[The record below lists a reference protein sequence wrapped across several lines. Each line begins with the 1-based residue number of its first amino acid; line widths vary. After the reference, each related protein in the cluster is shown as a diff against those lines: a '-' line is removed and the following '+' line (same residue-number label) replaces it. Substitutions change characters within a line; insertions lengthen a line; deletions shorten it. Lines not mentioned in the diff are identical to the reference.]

1 MKLNFTKLSI
11 ILLFASFSCGRNSG
25 ENKNTEEDSLNTIYT
40 GTYTK
45 KEVFVNGQADG
56 IYTLYQ
62 NPENGSLK
70 FGTTVA
76 KIINPSFVKVSK
88 DNKYLYAVSELGEND
103 AASGYI
109 YSYKINPDHSLTET
123 GKISTESYAPC
134 HIAMDQTGEFVFVS
148 NYVGGVVV
156 VYKKNADGSLEKK
169 QKINLDNPESSNAHS
184 VSISANNKH
193 AYIADL
199 GNDKIRI
206 FDFNAEKGELTLN
219 KQAFIA
225 LENGAGP
232 RHFIFSKDDKIAYSI
247 NELNSS
253 ICVFEINETGGLK
266 LIQNISSLPEDFT
279 NKNSAAEIQLH
290 PSGKFLYASNR
301 GHNSIA
307 AFKIDENS
315 GKLEGIGFTST
326 QGETPRNFALS
337 PDGSYLYAANQDS
350 NTISIFKIDP
360 KNGELTP
367 HLEPLEVKTPVCIE
381 FMN

>member
-1 MKLNFTKLSI
+1 M
-11 ILLFASFSCGRNSG
+11 
-25 ENKNTEEDSLNTIYT
+25 SLNTIYA

-45 KEVFVNGQADG
+45 KEGHVNGQAEG

-70 FGTTVA
+70 FGATVA

-103 AASGYI
+103 AASGFI

-123 GKISTESYAPC
+123 GKLSTEAYAPC
-134 HIAMDQTGEFVFVS
+134 HIAMDQTGEFVFIS

-156 VYKKNADGSLEKK
+156 VYKKKADGSLEKR
-169 QKINLDNPESSNAHS
+169 QKINLDNQESSNAHS

-206 FDFNAEKGELTLN
+206 FDFDVEKGILTPN
-219 KQAFIA
+219 QQAFVA
-225 LENGAGP
+225 LEKGAGP
-232 RHFIFSKDDKIAYSI
+232 RHFTFSKDEKYAYSI

-253 ICVFEINETGGLK
+253 ISVFVLNETGGVQ

-279 NKNSAAEIQLH
+279 DKNSAAEIQLH
-290 PSGKFLYASNR
+290 PSGKYLYASNR
-301 GHNSIA
+301 GDNSIA
-307 AFKIDENS
+307 AFRINENS
-315 GKLEGIGFTST
+315 GRLESIGYTST
-326 QGETPRNFALS
+326 QGQTPRNFALS
-337 PDGSYLYAANQDS
+337 PDGSYFYAANQDS
-350 NTISIFKIDP
+350 NTISIFKVDP
-360 KNGELTP
+360 ENGELIP

>member
-1 MKLNFTKLSI
+1 MKLIFLKLSI
-11 ILLFASFSCGRNSG
+11 ILLFASFSCGRNPG
-25 ENKNTEEDSLNTIYT
+25 KKNDEMNLNTIYT

-45 KEVFVNGQADG
+45 KEGHVNGQADG

-62 NPENGSLK
+62 DPENGSLK
-70 FGTTVA
+70 YGATVA

-88 DNKYLYAVSELGEND
+88 DNKHLYAVSELGRND
-103 AASGYI
+103 AASGFI

-123 GKISTESYAPC
+123 GKLSTEGYAPC
-134 HIAMDQTGEFVFVS
+134 HIATDQTGEFVFVS
-148 NYVGGVVV
+148 NYMGGVVV

-169 QKINLDNPESSNAHS
+169 QKIILDNPEISNAHS

-206 FDFNAEKGELTLN
+206 FDFDAEKGILTLN
-219 KQAFIA
+219 KQPF
-225 LENGAGP
+225 LELEKGAGP
-232 RHFIFSKDDKIAYSI
+232 RYFVFSKDDKTAYSI

-253 ICVFEINETGGLK
+253 ISVFGINETGGLH
-266 LIQNISSLPEDFT
+266 LIQNISSLPDDFT
-279 NKNSAAEIQLH
+279 DKNSAADIHLH

-307 AFKIDENS
+307 TFKIDSES
-315 GKLEGIGFTST
+315 GKLESAGHTST
-326 QGETPRNFALS
+326 QGKTPRNFALS

-360 KNGELTP
+360 ENGELSP
-367 HLEPLEVKTPVCIE
+367 HLKPLEVKTPVCIE

>member
-1 MKLNFTKLSI
+1 MKLIFLKLSI
-11 ILLFASFSCGRNSG
+11 ILLFASLSCGRNSG
-25 ENKNTEEDSLNTIYT
+25 ENTNEEMSLNTIYT

-45 KEVFVNGQADG
+45 KEGHVNGQADG

-62 NPENGSLK
+62 DPENGSLK
-70 FGTTVA
+70 FGATVA

-88 DNKYLYAVSELGEND
+88 DNKYLYAVSELGGND
-103 AASGYI
+103 AASGFI

-123 GKISTESYAPC
+123 GKLSTESYAPC
-134 HIAMDQTGEFVFVS
+134 NIEIDKTGEFVFVS

-156 VYKKNADGSLEKK
+156 VYKKKADGSLEKK

-206 FDFNAEKGELTLN
+206 FDFDAEKGLLTLN
-219 KQAFIA
+219 KQPF
-225 LENGAGP
+225 LELEKGSGP
-232 RHFIFSKDDKIAYSI
+232 RHFTFSKDDKTAYSI

-253 ICVFEINETGGLK
+253 ISVFEINESGGLH
-266 LIQNISSLPEDFT
+266 LIQNISSLPDDFT
-279 NKNSAAEIQLH
+279 DKNSAADIHLH

-315 GKLEGIGFTST
+315 GKLEGIGYTST
-326 QGETPRNFALS
+326 QGKTPRNFALS

-360 KNGELTP
+360 ENGELIP
-367 HLEPLEVKTPVCIE
+367 HLKPLEVKTPVCIE

>member
-1 MKLNFTKLSI
+1 MKLHVLKLSI
-11 ILLFASFSCGRNSG
+11 VLLFAGLSCGRNSS
-25 ENKNTEEDSLNTIYT
+25 ENTNKEMSLNTIYT

-45 KEVFVNGQADG
+45 KEGHVNGKAEG

-70 FGTTVA
+70 FGATVA

-88 DNKYLYAVSELGEND
+88 DNKYLYAVSELGGND
-103 AASGYI
+103 AASGFI

-156 VYKKNADGSLEKK
+156 VYKKKADGSLEKR

-184 VSISANNKH
+184 VNISANNKH

-206 FDFNAEKGELTLN
+206 FDFDVEKGELTLN
-219 KQAFIA
+219 KQAFIK
-225 LENGAGP
+225 LETGAGP
-232 RHFIFSKDDKIAYSI
+232 RHFVFSKDDKFGYSI
-247 NELNSS
+247 NELNNS
-253 ICVFEINETGGLK
+253 ISVFEINETGGLQ
-266 LIQNISSLPEDFT
+266 LIQNLSSLPDDYT
-279 NKNSAAEIQLH
+279 DKSYAADIHLH

-307 AFKIDENS
+307 GFKIDENS
-315 GKLEGIGFTST
+315 GKLEGIGYTST
-326 QGETPRNFALS
+326 QGKTPRNFAIS
-337 PDGSYLYAANQDS
+337 PDGSYLYVANQDS
-350 NTISIFKIDP
+350 NTISIFKINTE
-360 KNGELTP
+360 NGELIP
-367 HLEPLEVKTPVCIE
+367 HLEPLEVKTPVCLE
-381 FMN
+381 FVI

>member
-1 MKLNFTKLSI
+1 MKLIFLKLSI
-11 ILLFASFSCGRNSG
+11 ILLFTSFSCGRNSG
-25 ENKNTEEDSLNTIYT
+25 KNTNAEMSLNTIYT

-45 KEVFVNGQADG
+45 KEGHVNGQADG

-70 FGTTVA
+70 FGATVA

-88 DNKYLYAVSELGEND
+88 DNKYLYAVSELGGNE
-103 AASGYI
+103 AASGI
-109 YSYKINPDHSLTET
+109 VYSYKINPDHSLTET
-123 GKISTESYAPC
+123 GKLSTESDAPC

-156 VYKKNADGSLEKK
+156 VYKKKADGSLEKK
-169 QKINLDNPESSNAHS
+169 QKINLDNQESSNAHS

-193 AYIADL
+193 AYVADL

-206 FDFNAEKGELTLN
+206 FDFDAERGQLALN
-219 KQAFIA
+219 KQPF
-225 LENGAGP
+225 LELEKGAGP
-232 RHFIFSKDDKIAYSI
+232 RHFTFSKDNKIAYSI

-253 ICVFEINETGGLK
+253 ISVFGINETGGLQ
-266 LIQNISSLPEDFT
+266 LIQNISSLPNDFT
-279 NKNSAAEIQLH
+279 DKNSAADIHLH

-307 AFKIDENS
+307 AFRIDENS
-315 GKLEGIGFTST
+315 GKLEGIGYTST
-326 QGETPRNFALS
+326 LGKTPRNFAIS

-350 NTISIFKIDP
+350 NNISIFKIDSE
-360 KNGELTP
+360 NGELTP
-367 HLEPLEVKTPVCIE
+367 YLEPLEVKTPVCIE

>member
-1 MKLNFTKLSI
+1 MKLIFLRLSI
-11 ILLFASFSCGRNSG
+11 ILLFACFSCGRNSG
-25 ENKNTEEDSLNTIYT
+25 KNTNDEMNLNTIYT

-45 KEVFVNGQADG
+45 KEGHVNGQADG

-70 FGTTVA
+70 FGATVA
-76 KIINPSFVKVSK
+76 KIINPSFVKASK
-88 DNKYLYAVSELGEND
+88 DNKYLYAVSELGGND
-103 AASGYI
+103 AASGFI

-123 GKISTESYAPC
+123 GKLSTEGYAPC

-156 VYKKNADGSLEKK
+156 VYKKKADGSLEKK
-169 QKINLDNPESSNAHS
+169 QKINLDNQESSNAHS

-193 AYIADL
+193 AYVADL

-206 FDFNAEKGELTLN
+206 FDFDAEKGLLTLN
-219 KQAFIA
+219 KQPF
-225 LENGAGP
+225 LELEKGAGP
-232 RHFIFSKDDKIAYSI
+232 RHFTFSKDDKIAYSI

-253 ICVFEINETGGLK
+253 ISVFGINETGGLQ
-266 LIQNISSLPEDFT
+266 LIQNISSLPDDFT
-279 NKNSAAEIQLH
+279 DKNSAADIHLH

-307 AFKIDENS
+307 AFRIDENS
-315 GKLEGIGFTST
+315 GKLEGVGYTST
-326 QGETPRNFALS
+326 LGKTPRNFAIS
-337 PDGSYLYAANQDS
+337 PNGSYLYAANQDS

-360 KNGELTP
+360 KNGELSP
-367 HLEPLEVKTPVCIE
+367 YLEPLEVKTPVCIE

>member
-1 MKLNFTKLSI
+1 MKLIFLKLSV

-25 ENKNTEEDSLNTIYT
+25 ENTNKEMSLNTIYT

-45 KEVFVNGQADG
+45 KEGHVNGQADG

-62 NPENGSLK
+62 DSENGSLK
-70 FGTTVA
+70 FGATVA
-76 KIINPSFVKVSK
+76 KVINPSFVKVSK

-103 AASGYI
+103 AASGFI

-123 GKISTESYAPC
+123 GKLSTESYAPC

-148 NYVGGVVV
+148 NYLGGVVV
-156 VYKKNADGSLEKK
+156 VYKKKADGSLEKT
-169 QKINLDNPESSNAHS
+169 QKINLDDQESSNAHS
-184 VSISANNKH
+184 VNISANNKH

-206 FDFNAEKGELTLN
+206 FDFDVEKGLLTLN
-219 KQAFIA
+219 KQPFVA
-225 LENGAGP
+225 LEKGAGP
-232 RHFIFSKDDKIAYSI
+232 RHFTFSKNDKYAYSI

-253 ICVFEINETGGLK
+253 INVFGINETGGLD
-266 LIQNISSLPEDFT
+266 LIQNISSIPDDFT
-279 NKNSAAEIQLH
+279 DKNSAADIHLH

-307 AFKIDENS
+307 AFKIDKNS
-315 GKLEGIGFTST
+315 GKLEGIGYSST
-326 QGETPRNFALS
+326 LGKTPRNFAIS

-350 NTISIFKIDP
+350 NTISIFKIDSE
-360 KNGELTP
+360 NGKLTP

>member
-1 MKLNFTKLSI
+1 MKFHFLKLSI
-11 ILLFASFSCGRNSG
+11 IILFTSVSCGRNSG
-25 ENKNTEEDSLNTIYT
+25 ENTNKEMSLNTIYA

-45 KEVFVNGQADG
+45 KEGHVNGQAEG

-70 FGTTVA
+70 FGATVA

-103 AASGYI
+103 AASGFI

-123 GKISTESYAPC
+123 GKLSTEAYAPC

-156 VYKKNADGSLEKK
+156 VYKKKADGSLEKR
-169 QKINLDNPESSNAHS
+169 QKINLDNQESSNAHS

-206 FDFNAEKGELTLN
+206 FDFDVEKGILTPN
-219 KQAFIA
+219 QQAFVA
-225 LENGAGP
+225 LEKGAGP
-232 RHFIFSKDDKIAYSI
+232 RHFTFSKDEKYAYSI

-253 ICVFEINETGGLK
+253 ISVFVLNETGGVQ

-279 NKNSAAEIQLH
+279 DKNSAAEIQLH
-290 PSGKFLYASNR
+290 PSGKYLYASNR
-301 GHNSIA
+301 GDNSIA
-307 AFKIDENS
+307 AFRINENS
-315 GKLEGIGFTST
+315 GRLESIGYTST
-326 QGETPRNFALS
+326 QGQTPRNFALS
-337 PDGSYLYAANQDS
+337 PDGSYFYAANQDS
-350 NTISIFKIDP
+350 NTISIFKVDP
-360 KNGELTP
+360 ENGELIP

>member
-1 MKLNFTKLSI
+1 MKLNFMKLSI
-11 ILLFASFSCGRNSG
+11 LLLFASFSCGRNSG

-103 AASGYI
+103 APSGYI

-123 GKISTESYAPC
+123 GKLSTESYAPC

-279 NKNSAAEIQLH
+279 DKNSAAEIQLH

>member
-1 MKLNFTKLSI
+1 MFT
-11 ILLFASFSCGRNSG
+11 SFSCGRNSG
-25 ENKNTEEDSLNTIYT
+25 KNTNAEMSLNTIYT

-45 KEVFVNGQADG
+45 KEGHVNGQADG

-70 FGTTVA
+70 FGATVA

-88 DNKYLYAVSELGEND
+88 DNKYLYAVSELGGNE
-103 AASGYI
+103 AASGI
-109 YSYKINPDHSLTET
+109 VYSYKINPDHSLTET
-123 GKISTESYAPC
+123 GKLSTESDAPC

-156 VYKKNADGSLEKK
+156 VYKKKADGSLEKK
-169 QKINLDNPESSNAHS
+169 QKINLDNQETSNAHS

-193 AYIADL
+193 AYVADL

-206 FDFNAEKGELTLN
+206 FDFDAERGQLALN
-219 KQAFIA
+219 KQPF
-225 LENGAGP
+225 LELEKGAGP
-232 RHFIFSKDDKIAYSI
+232 RHFTFSKDNKIAYSI

-253 ICVFEINETGGLK
+253 ISVFGINETGGLQ
-266 LIQNISSLPEDFT
+266 LIQNISSLPNDFT
-279 NKNSAAEIQLH
+279 DKNSAADIHLH

-307 AFKIDENS
+307 AFRIDENS
-315 GKLEGIGFTST
+315 GKLEGIGYTST
-326 QGETPRNFALS
+326 LGKTPRNFAIS

-350 NTISIFKIDP
+350 NNISIFKIDSE
-360 KNGELTP
+360 NGELTP
-367 HLEPLEVKTPVCIE
+367 YLEPLEVKTPVCIE

>member
-1 MKLNFTKLSI
+1 MKLHCLKLSI
-11 ILLFASFSCGRNSG
+11 IVLFASVSCGRNSG
-25 ENKNTEEDSLNTIYT
+25 INTNKQMSLNTIYT

-45 KEVFVNGQADG
+45 KEGHVNGQADG
-56 IYTLYQ
+56 IYTIYQ

-70 FGTTVA
+70 FGATVA

-88 DNKYLYAVSELGEND
+88 DNKYLYAVSELGEKD
-103 AASGYI
+103 AASGFI

-123 GKISTESYAPC
+123 GQISTESYAPC

-156 VYKKNADGSLEKK
+156 VYRKKADGSLEKK

-184 VSISANNKH
+184 VNILADNKH

-206 FDFNAEKGELTLN
+206 FDFDAEKGQLTLN
-219 KQAFIA
+219 KQPFIK
-225 LENGAGP
+225 LEKGAGP
-232 RHFIFSKDDKIAYSI
+232 RHFTFSKDDKFGYSI
-247 NELNSS
+247 NELNNS
-253 ICVFEINETGGLK
+253 ISVFEINETGGLQ
-266 LIQNISSLPEDFT
+266 LLQNISSLPEDFT
-279 NKNSAAEIQLH
+279 AKSSAADIHLH

-315 GKLEGIGFTST
+315 GKLESIGYTAT
-326 QGETPRNFALS
+326 QGKTPRNFAVS

-367 HLEPLEVKTPVCIE
+367 HLVPLEVKTPVCLE
-381 FMN
+381 FAI

>member
-1 MKLNFTKLSI
+1 MKLFFFRLPI
-11 ILLFASFSCGRNSG
+11 IVLFASLSCGRNSG
-25 ENKNTEEDSLNTIYT
+25 KNTNKEVNLNTIYT

-45 KEVFVNGQADG
+45 KEGHVNGQADG
-56 IYTLYQ
+56 IYALYQ

-70 FGTTVA
+70 FGSTVA
-76 KIINPSFVKVSK
+76 KIVNPSFVKVSK
-88 DNKYLYAVSELGEND
+88 DNAYLYAVSELGGND
-103 AASGYI
+103 AASGFI

-123 GKISTESYAPC
+123 GKLSTDSHAPC
-134 HIAMDQTGEFVFVS
+134 HIALDQTGEFVFVS

-156 VYKKNADGSLEKK
+156 VYKKKADGSLEKK

-184 VSISANNKH
+184 VNISANNKH

-206 FDFNAEKGELTLN
+206 FDFDAEKGELTLN
-219 KQAFIA
+219 EQPF
-225 LENGAGP
+225 LELEKGAGP
-232 RHFIFSKDDKIAYSI
+232 RHVTFSKDDKFGYSI

-253 ICVFEINETGGLK
+253 ISVFEINETGGLQF
-266 LIQNISSLPEDFT
+266 IQNISSLPDDFT
-279 NKNSAAEIQLH
+279 DKNFAADIHLH
-290 PSGKFLYASNR
+290 PSGEFLYASNR

-315 GKLEGIGFTST
+315 GKLESIGYTST
-326 QGETPRNFALS
+326 QGKTPRNFAIS

-350 NTISIFKIDP
+350 NSITIFKIDP
-360 KNGELTP
+360 ENGELIP

>member
-1 MKLNFTKLSI
+1 MKLIFLKLSI
-11 ILLFASFSCGRNSG
+11 ILLFTSFSCGRNSG
-25 ENKNTEEDSLNTIYT
+25 KNTNAEMSLNTIYT

-45 KEVFVNGQADG
+45 KEGHVNGQADG

-70 FGTTVA
+70 FGATVA

-88 DNKYLYAVSELGEND
+88 DNKYLYAVSELGGNE
-103 AASGYI
+103 AASGI
-109 YSYKINPDHSLTET
+109 VYSYKINPDHSLTET
-123 GKISTESYAPC
+123 GKLSTESDAPC

-156 VYKKNADGSLEKK
+156 VYKKKADGSLEKK
-169 QKINLDNPESSNAHS
+169 QKINLDNQETSNAHS

-193 AYIADL
+193 AYVADL

-206 FDFNAEKGELTLN
+206 FDFDAERGQLALN
-219 KQAFIA
+219 KQPF
-225 LENGAGP
+225 LELEKGAGP
-232 RHFIFSKDDKIAYSI
+232 RHFTFSKDNKIAYSI

-253 ICVFEINETGGLK
+253 ISVFGINETGGLQ
-266 LIQNISSLPEDFT
+266 LIQNISSLPNDFT
-279 NKNSAAEIQLH
+279 DKNSAADIHLH

-307 AFKIDENS
+307 AFRIDENS
-315 GKLEGIGFTST
+315 GKLEGIGYTST
-326 QGETPRNFALS
+326 LGKTPRNFAIS

-350 NTISIFKIDP
+350 NNISIFKIDSE
-360 KNGELTP
+360 NGELTP
-367 HLEPLEVKTPVCIE
+367 YLEPLEVKTPVCIE

>member
-1 MKLNFTKLSI
+1 MKLIFLKLSI
-11 ILLFASFSCGRNSG
+11 ILLFASVSCGRNSG
-25 ENKNTEEDSLNTIYT
+25 ENTNDEMSLNTIYT

-45 KEVFVNGQADG
+45 KEGHVNGQADG

-62 NPENGSLK
+62 DPENGSLK
-70 FGTTVA
+70 FGATVA

-88 DNKYLYAVSELGEND
+88 DNKYLYAVSELGGND
-103 AASGYI
+103 AASGFI

-123 GKISTESYAPC
+123 GKLSTESYAPC
-134 HIAMDQTGEFVFVS
+134 HIALDQTGEFVFVS

-156 VYKKNADGSLEKK
+156 VYKKKADGSLEKK
-169 QKINLDNPESSNAHS
+169 QKINLDDPESSNAHS

-199 GNDKIRI
+199 GNDKIRN
-206 FDFNAEKGELTLN
+206 FDFDAEKGRLTPN
-219 KQAFIA
+219 KQPF
-225 LENGAGP
+225 LELEKGAGP
-232 RHFIFSKDDKIAYSI
+232 RHFTFSKDDKFGYSI

-253 ICVFEINETGGLK
+253 ISVFGINETGALR
-266 LIQNISSLPEDFT
+266 LIQNISSFPDDFT
-279 NKNSAAEIQLH
+279 DKNSAADIHLH

-315 GKLEGIGFTST
+315 GKLESIGTTST
-326 QGETPRNFALS
+326 LGKTPRNFAIS

-360 KNGELTP
+360 ENGELTG

>member
-1 MKLNFTKLSI
+1 MKLHFLKLSI
-11 ILLFASFSCGRNSG
+11 VLLFASFSCGRNSG
-25 ENKNTEEDSLNTIYT
+25 ENINKEMSLNTIYI

-45 KEVFVNGQADG
+45 KEGHVNGQADG

-70 FGTTVA
+70 FGATVA

-88 DNKYLYAVSELGEND
+88 DNKYLYAVSELGSND
-103 AASGYI
+103 AASGFV
-109 YSYKINPDHSLTET
+109 YSYKINPDHGLTET
-123 GKISTESYAPC
+123 GKLSTESYAPC

-156 VYKKNADGSLEKK
+156 VYKKKEDGSLEKK

-184 VSISANNKH
+184 VNISANNKH

-206 FDFNAEKGELTLN
+206 FDFDGKKGELTLN
-219 KQAFIA
+219 KQPFIE
-225 LENGAGP
+225 LKKGSGP
-232 RHFIFSKDDKIAYSI
+232 RHFTFSKNDKFGYSI
-247 NELNSS
+247 NELNNS
-253 ICVFEINETGGLK
+253 ISVFEINESGGLQ
-266 LIQNISSLPEDFT
+266 LIQNKSSLPQDFT
-279 NKNSAAEIQLH
+279 DKNSAADIHLH

-307 AFKIDENS
+307 GFKIDLSS
-315 GKLEGIGFTST
+315 GKLKSLGHTST
-326 QGETPRNFALS
+326 QGETPRNFAIS
-337 PDGSYLYAANQDS
+337 RDGSYLYAANQDS
-350 NTISIFKIDP
+350 NTISIFKINSE
-360 KNGELTP
+360 NGELTP

>member
-1 MKLNFTKLSI
+1 MKLIFLKLSI
-11 ILLFASFSCGRNSG
+11 ILLFASVSCGRNSG
-25 ENKNTEEDSLNTIYT
+25 ENTNDEMSLNTIYT

-45 KEVFVNGQADG
+45 KEGHVNGQADG

-62 NPENGSLK
+62 DPENGSLK
-70 FGTTVA
+70 FGATVA

-88 DNKYLYAVSELGEND
+88 DNKYLYAVSELGGND
-103 AASGYI
+103 AASGFI

-123 GKISTESYAPC
+123 GKLSTESYAPC
-134 HIAMDQTGEFVFVS
+134 HIALDQTGEFVFVS

-156 VYKKNADGSLEKK
+156 VYKKKADGSLEKK
-169 QKINLDNPESSNAHS
+169 QKINLDDTESSNAHS

-199 GNDKIRI
+199 GNDKIRN
-206 FDFNAEKGELTLN
+206 FDFDAEKGRLTPN
-219 KQAFIA
+219 KQPF
-225 LENGAGP
+225 LELEKGAGP
-232 RHFIFSKDDKIAYSI
+232 RHFTFSKDDKFGYSI

-253 ICVFEINETGGLK
+253 ISVFGINETGALR
-266 LIQNISSLPEDFT
+266 LIQNISSFPDDFT
-279 NKNSAAEIQLH
+279 DKNSAADIHLH

-315 GKLEGIGFTST
+315 GKLESIGTTST
-326 QGETPRNFALS
+326 LGKTPRNFAIS

-360 KNGELTP
+360 ENGELTG

>member
-1 MKLNFTKLSI
+1 MKLIFVKLSI

-25 ENKNTEEDSLNTIYT
+25 ENTNKEMNLNTIYT

-45 KEVFVNGQADG
+45 KEGHVNGQADG

-70 FGTTVA
+70 FGATVA

-88 DNKYLYAVSELGEND
+88 DNKYLYAVSELGQND
-103 AASGYI
+103 APSGYI

-123 GKISTESYAPC
+123 GKLSTDAYAPC

-156 VYKKNADGSLEKK
+156 VYKKKADGSLEKR
-169 QKINLDNPESSNAHS
+169 QKINLDDPESSNAHS

-206 FDFNAEKGELTLN
+206 FDFDAERGLLTANNQPFLELE
-219 KQAFIA
+219 K
-225 LENGAGP
+225 GAGP
-232 RHFIFSKDDKIAYSI
+232 RHFTFSKDDKFGYSI

-253 ICVFEINETGGLK
+253 ISVFGINENGALQ
-266 LIQNISSLPEDFT
+266 LIQNISSLPDGFT
-279 NKNSAAEIQLH
+279 DKNSAADIHLH

-315 GKLEGIGFTST
+315 GKLEGIGYTST
-326 QGETPRNFALS
+326 FGKTPRNFAIS
-337 PDGSYLYAANQDS
+337 PEGSYLYAANQDS

-360 KNGELTP
+360 ENGELIP
-367 HLEPLEVKTPVCIE
+367 HLEPLETKTPVCIE

>member
-1 MKLNFTKLSI
+1 MKLIFLKLSV

-25 ENKNTEEDSLNTIYT
+25 ENTNKEMSLNTIYT

-45 KEVFVNGQADG
+45 KEGHVNGQADG

-62 NPENGSLK
+62 DPENGSLK
-70 FGTTVA
+70 FGATVA
-76 KIINPSFVKVSK
+76 KVINPSFVKVSK

-103 AASGYI
+103 AASGFI

-123 GKISTESYAPC
+123 GKLSTESYAPC

-148 NYVGGVVV
+148 NYLGGVVV
-156 VYKKNADGSLEKK
+156 VYKKKADGSLEKT
-169 QKINLDNPESSNAHS
+169 QKINLDDQESSNAHS
-184 VSISANNKH
+184 VNISANNKH

-206 FDFNAEKGELTLN
+206 FDFDVEKGLLTLN
-219 KQAFIA
+219 KQPFVA
-225 LENGAGP
+225 LEKGAGP
-232 RHFIFSKDDKIAYSI
+232 RHFTFSKNDKYAYSI

-253 ICVFEINETGGLK
+253 INVFGINETGGLD
-266 LIQNISSLPEDFT
+266 LIQNISSIPDDFT
-279 NKNSAAEIQLH
+279 DKNSAADIHLH

-307 AFKIDENS
+307 AFKIDKNS
-315 GKLEGIGFTST
+315 GKLEGIGYSST
-326 QGETPRNFALS
+326 LGKTPRNFAIS

-350 NTISIFKIDP
+350 NTISIFKIDSE
-360 KNGELTP
+360 NGKLTP

>member
-1 MKLNFTKLSI
+1 MKLIFLKLSV

-25 ENKNTEEDSLNTIYT
+25 ENTNKEMSLNTIYT

-45 KEVFVNGQADG
+45 KEGHVNGQADG

-62 NPENGSLK
+62 DPENGSLK
-70 FGTTVA
+70 FGATVA
-76 KIINPSFVKVSK
+76 KVINPSFVKVSK

-103 AASGYI
+103 AASGFI

-123 GKISTESYAPC
+123 GKLSTESYAPC

-148 NYVGGVVV
+148 NYLGGVVV
-156 VYKKNADGSLEKK
+156 VYKKKADGSLEKT
-169 QKINLDNPESSNAHS
+169 QKINLDDQESSNAHS
-184 VSISANNKH
+184 VNISANNKH

-206 FDFNAEKGELTLN
+206 FDFDVEKGLLTLN
-219 KQAFIA
+219 KQPFVA
-225 LENGAGP
+225 LEKGAGP
-232 RHFIFSKDDKIAYSI
+232 RHFTFSKNDKYAYSI

-253 ICVFEINETGGLK
+253 ISVFGINETGTLR
-266 LIQNISSLPEDFT
+266 LIQNISSIPDGFT
-279 NKNSAAEIQLH
+279 DKNSAADIHVH

-307 AFKIDENS
+307 AFKIDENL
-315 GKLEGIGFTST
+315 GKLEAISYTST
-326 QGETPRNFALS
+326 LGKTPRNFAIS
-337 PDGSYLYAANQDS
+337 PKGSYLYAANQDS

-360 KNGELTP
+360 KNGELIP
-367 HLEPLEVKTPVCIE
+367 HLEPLEAKTPVCIE

>member
-1 MKLNFTKLSI
+1 MKLIFLKLSI
-11 ILLFASFSCGRNSG
+11 ILLFASFSCEGNSG
-25 ENKNTEEDSLNTIYT
+25 KNTNKEMSLNTIYT

-45 KEVFVNGQADG
+45 KEGHVNGQADG

-62 NPENGSLK
+62 DPENGSLK
-70 FGTTVA
+70 FGATVA

-103 AASGYI
+103 AASGFI
-109 YSYKINPDHSLTET
+109 YSYKINPDHGLTET
-123 GKISTESYAPC
+123 GKLSTESYAPC

-156 VYKKNADGSLEKK
+156 VYKKKADGSLEKK
-169 QKINLDNPESSNAHS
+169 QKINLDDPERSNAHS

-206 FDFNAEKGELTLN
+206 FDFDAEKGLLTPN
-219 KQAFIA
+219 KQPF
-225 LENGAGP
+225 LELEKGAGP
-232 RHFIFSKDDKIAYSI
+232 RHFTFSKDDKFGYSI

-253 ICVFEINETGGLK
+253 ISVFGINETGALQ

-279 NKNSAAEIQLH
+279 DKNSAADIHLH

-315 GKLEGIGFTST
+315 GKLKGIGATPT
-326 QGETPRNFALS
+326 LGKTPRNFAIS

-350 NTISIFKIDP
+350 NTLSIFKIDP
-360 KNGELTP
+360 ENGELTG

>member
-1 MKLNFTKLSI
+1 MKLIFLKLSI

-25 ENKNTEEDSLNTIYT
+25 ENKNTEVSLNTIYT

-62 NPENGSLK
+62 DPENGSLK
-70 FGTTVA
+70 FGATVA

-103 AASGYI
+103 APSGYI

-123 GKISTESYAPC
+123 GKLSTESYAPC

-148 NYVGGVVV
+148 NYAGGVVV
-156 VYKKNADGSLEKK
+156 VYKKKADGSLEKK

-206 FDFNAEKGELTLN
+206 FDFDAEKGLLTLN
-219 KQAFIA
+219 QQPFVE
-225 LENGAGP
+225 LEKGAGP
-232 RHFIFSKDDKIAYSI
+232 RHFTFSKNDKYAYSI

-253 ICVFEINETGGLK
+253 ISVFGINETGALQ
-266 LIQNISSLPEDFT
+266 LIQNISSLPDDFT
-279 NKNSAAEIQLH
+279 DKNSAAEIQLH

-315 GKLEGIGFTST
+315 GKVESLGYTST
-326 QGETPRNFALS
+326 QGKAPRNFAIS
-337 PDGSYLYAANQDS
+337 PDGSFLYAANQDS

-360 KNGELTP
+360 ENGELIP
-367 HLEPLEVKTPVCIE
+367 HLEPLEAKTPVCIE